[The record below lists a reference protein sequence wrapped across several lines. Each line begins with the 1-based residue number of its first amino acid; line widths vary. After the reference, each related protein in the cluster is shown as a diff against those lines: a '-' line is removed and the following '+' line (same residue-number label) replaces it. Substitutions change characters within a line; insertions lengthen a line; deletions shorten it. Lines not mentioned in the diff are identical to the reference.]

1 LASKNIKTFSVGTRA
16 IAATSHVDFS
26 HVRSHIP
33 PIFQTV
39 NYEYAD
45 ADEGLSVFK
54 KEKPGYIYTR
64 ESNPTTDLLSQ
75 VVALIEEGEA
85 AAVAASG
92 MAAISSTFLAL
103 VKPGDHIISSAAI
116 YGGTR
121 ALLRDHLST
130 LGIQTSFVDVND
142 QAQVEAA
149 ITPKSKILYTEVVA
163 NSNLSVADIAFLDKV
178 AQQRGLLLVVD
189 NTFTP
194 PPIIQ
199 PLKLGAHVVIHS
211 ATKYLGG
218 HGDLIGGVVVSTKEI
233 VKQISQTIKL
243 YGGSMSPFNA
253 WLALRGIKTL
263 GVRLERHCSN
273 ALRIANFLSQHE
285 KVIQVSYP
293 GLPNHPQHPLA
304 KRQLKGFGGMLA
316 FEVKG
321 GLNAGKALI
330 NSVQI
335 CNFTASL
342 GEIDTIITHPAS
354 TSHVALSP
362 QEREGIGVSDGLIRL
377 SVGIEEIDDLLADL
391 KQALERV

>member
-1 LASKNIKTFSVGTRA
+1 M
-16 IAATSHVDFS
+16 DFS
-26 HVRSHIP
+26 RVRSHVP
-33 PIFQTV
+33 PLYQTV

-45 ADEGLSVFK
+45 ADEGISVFK

-64 ESNPTTDLLSQ
+64 DSNPTTDLLSE
-75 VVALIEEGEA
+75 VVMLLEEGEA
-85 AAVAASG
+85 ALVAASG

-103 VKPGDHIISSAAI
+103 AKPDDHIVSSSAI

-121 ALLRDHLST
+121 ALLRDHLGA
-130 LGIQTSFVDVND
+130 LGYQTTFVDITNH
-142 QAQVEAA
+142 QAVEAA
-149 ITPKSKILYTEVVA
+149 VTAKSKILYTEVVA
-163 NSNLSVADIAFLDKV
+163 NSNLSLADVEFLSNF
-178 AQQRGLLLVVD
+178 ANNHGMIMVVD

-218 HGDLIGGVVVSTKEI
+218 HGDLIGGVVVSSEPI
-233 VKQISQTIKL
+233 VKQISQVIKL
-243 YGGSMSPFNA
+243 YGGTMSPFNA

-263 GVRLERHCSN
+263 GVRIERHCSN
-273 ALRIANFLSQHE
+273 AMKIADFLSNHP
-285 KVIQVSYP
+285 KVSQVFYP
-293 GLPNHPQHPLA
+293 GLSDHPQHSLA
-304 KRQLKGFGGMLA
+304 QRLLKGYGGMMA

-321 GLNAGKALI
+321 GLEAGKKLI

-354 TSHVALSP
+354 TSHVALTP
-362 QEREGIGVSDGLIRL
+362 EERAAIDVSDGLIRL
-377 SVGIEEIDDLLADL
+377 SVGIEEIQDLLADL
-391 KQALERV
+391 EQALENA

>member
-1 LASKNIKTFSVGTRA
+1 MAKKDIKTFGICTRA

-26 HVRSHIP
+26 HVRSHAP

-39 NYEYAD
+39 NYEYAN

-75 VVALIEEGEA
+75 VVALIEEGETA
-85 AAVAASG
+85 VVAASG

-103 VKPGDHIISSAAI
+103 VKPGDHVVSSSAI

-121 ALLRDHLST
+121 ALLRDHLGP
-130 LGIQTSFVDVND
+130 LGISTTFVDVND
-142 QAQVEAA
+142 RTQLEAA

-163 NSNLSVADIAFLDKV
+163 NSNLSVADIEFLGKL
-178 AQQRGLLLVVD
+178 AQERGLLLVVD

-194 PPIIQ
+194 PPIMQ
-199 PLKLGAHVVIHS
+199 PFKLGAHVVIHS

-218 HGDLIGGVVVSTKEI
+218 HGDLIGGVVVSISQI
-233 VKQISQTIKL
+233 VQQISQTIKL

-273 ALRIANFLSQHE
+273 AAVIANYLSQHP
-285 KVIQVSYP
+285 KVNQVFYP

-304 KRQLKGFGGMLA
+304 KKQLKGFGGMLA

-321 GLNAGKALI
+321 GLDAGKALI

-362 QEREGIGVSDGLIRL
+362 QERDAIGVSDGLIRL
-377 SVGIEEIDDLLADL
+377 SVGIEDIDDLLADL
-391 KQALERV
+391 KQALEKV

>member
-1 LASKNIKTFSVGTRA
+1 
-16 IAATSHVDFS
+16 VDFS
-26 HVRSHIP
+26 RVRSHVP
-33 PIFQTV
+33 PLYQTV

-45 ADEGLSVFK
+45 ADEGISVFK

-64 ESNPTTDLLSQ
+64 DSNPTTDLLSE
-75 VVALIEEGEA
+75 VVMLLEEGEA
-85 AAVAASG
+85 ALVAASG

-103 VKPGDHIISSAAI
+103 AKPDDHIVSSSAI

-121 ALLRDHLST
+121 ALLRDHLGA
-130 LGIQTSFVDVND
+130 LGYQTTFVDITNH
-142 QAQVEAA
+142 QAVEAA
-149 ITPKSKILYTEVVA
+149 VTAKSKILYTEVVA
-163 NSNLSVADIAFLDKV
+163 NSNLSLADVEFLSNF
-178 AQQRGLLLVVD
+178 ANNHGMIMVVD

-218 HGDLIGGVVVSTKEI
+218 HGDLIGGVVVSSEPI
-233 VKQISQTIKL
+233 VKQISQVIKL
-243 YGGSMSPFNA
+243 YGGTMSPFNA

-263 GVRLERHCSN
+263 GVRIERHCSN
-273 ALRIANFLSQHE
+273 AMKIADFLSNHP
-285 KVIQVSYP
+285 KVSQVFYP
-293 GLPNHPQHPLA
+293 GLSDHPQHSLA
-304 KRQLKGFGGMLA
+304 QRLLKGYGGMMA

-321 GLNAGKALI
+321 GLEAGKKLI

-354 TSHVALSP
+354 TSHVALTP
-362 QEREGIGVSDGLIRL
+362 EERAAIDVSDGLIRL
-377 SVGIEEIDDLLADL
+377 SVGIEEIQDLLADL
-391 KQALERV
+391 EQALENA